1 MVGNKNGCLGR
12 NRLVGFEVC
21 GERGTIV
28 TNGNQGASGGETV
41 NVCTDEDIASRAA
54 QANTYAFQREYM
66 DAGALK
72 RIWVDLPES
81 LGGTIEWVNPYYDT
95 QISEGSI
102 SLATV
107 LDGLAR
113 AVIEDDDPVWPGE
126 FGRADQEMV
135 LAARRSIDANRQPVA
150 LPLAPDPEEE
160 EAFDRGFV
168 ERFGVH
174 PRRDLDAVLDVSF
187 KAR

>member
-1 MVGNKNGCLGR
+1 ML
-12 NRLVGFEVC
+12 L
-21 GERGTIV
+21 
-28 TNGNQGASGGETV
+28 GETV
-41 NVCTDEDIASRAA
+41 NVCTDEYIARRAA
-54 QANTYAFQREYM
+54 RAGTYTFQREHTER
-66 DAGALK
+66 GILK

-81 LGGTIEWVNPYYDT
+81 LGGTVEWVSPYSDT
-95 QISEGSI
+95 QLTETSV
-102 SLATV
+102 SLAAV

-126 FGRADQEMV
+126 FGRADMEMV

-160 EAFDRGFV
+160 EAFDRDFV

-174 PRRDLDAVLDVSF
+174 PRHDLDAVLDVSF